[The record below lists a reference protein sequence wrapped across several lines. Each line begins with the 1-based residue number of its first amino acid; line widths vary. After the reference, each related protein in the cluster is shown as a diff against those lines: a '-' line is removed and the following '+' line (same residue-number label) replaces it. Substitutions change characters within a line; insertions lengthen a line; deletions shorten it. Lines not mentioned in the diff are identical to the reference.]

1 MAGHSVPRHGAQVVQ
16 RAARLLRE
24 LATRPRTGWRLSD
37 LAERCALDRATAH
50 RLLQALVEERLVRQ
64 RRSDRH
70 YFCGPMLFELGLALP
85 DYAELQSLLKP
96 ALATLAR
103 TLRGVALFY
112 LRSGIDAVCM
122 ARADSIAVP
131 GLSVEVGSR
140 RLMVTTAGGMA
151 MLVGLDAGSRMAVLR
166 ANMEELVS
174 GGEERRLAVLRMYR
188 RSRRWRAGVNLADI
202 VPGIHAFALPLC
214 DGERRPWGALGITTA
229 ANALHATE
237 TAHALACLKDSVS
250 ALLAGCPPAF
260 PLSFSGPTA
269 RAAGAR
275 SP

>member
-1 MAGHSVPRHGAQVVQ
+1 
-16 RAARLLRE
+16 
-24 LATRPRTGWRLSD
+24 
-37 LAERCALDRATAH
+37 
-50 RLLQALVEERLVRQ
+50 
-64 RRSDRH
+64 
-70 YFCGPMLFELGLALP
+70 MLFELGLALP
-85 DYAELQSLLKP
+85 DYTELQPLLKP
-96 ALATLAR
+96 SLATLAR

-122 ARADSIAVP
+122 ARADSVNVP

-151 MLVGLDAGSRMAVLR
+151 MLVSLDAGDRMAVLR

-214 DGERRPWGALGITTA
+214 DREHRPWGALGITTA
-229 ANALHATE
+229 ATALHTTD
-237 TAHALACLKDSVS
+237 TAHVLACLKDTVTT
-250 ALLAGCPPAF
+250 LQAGCAPAF
-260 PLSFSGPTA
+260 PLSFASPT
-269 RAAGAR
+269 
-275 SP
+275 S